1 MKKGFGRWTRHF
13 GGLGFGV
20 GAENGSGIQ
29 FRAAHVGIGTSRTE
43 SWEVLPT
50 FNSVRYGI

>member
-13 GGLGFGV
+13 GGLGFRV

-43 SWEVLPT
+43 S
-50 FNSVRYGI
+50 